1 MGDWTS
7 GSATIHSCPP
17 HRVRAVFDALKEYG
31 FAAYATVDD
40 TAGAGSAAP
49 VFVTVGEAYF
59 AEQFPCNKAIDLAAD
74 LMRCAPEVAFTVY
87 EQPAYDLVGV
97 TCTYVPGLGR
107 FTASCDNSGE
117 PVFPQSRVLELAC
130 ETEAVRQEQLGV
142 PWLTAI
148 ADLPTRVVVEP
159 DRFATHWIRR
169 HGEVV
174 VIEGRQG
181 GGDLILPVAATEEV
195 DMVLSR
201 HGFQRAD
208 EWRKLDD
215 TAQLWRTDLYRSAS
229 T

>member
-17 HRVRAVFDALKEYG
+17 HRVRAVSDTLKEYG
-31 FAAYATVDD
+31 FAAYATTDD
-40 TAGAGSAAP
+40 TAGPGSTAP
-49 VFVTVGEAYF
+49 VSVTVGEPYV
-59 AEQFPCNKAIDLAAD
+59 AEQFPCHHAIDLATD
-74 LMRCAPEVAFTVY
+74 LIRCAPEAAFTVY
-87 EQPAYDLVGV
+87 EQPAYELVGV
-97 TCTYVPGLGR
+97 TCIYVPGLGR

-117 PVFPQSRVLELAC
+117 PVFTQSRVLELAC
-130 ETEAVRQEQLGV
+130 ETDAVRNGQFGV

-148 ADLPTRVVVEP
+148 ADLPTQVVVEP

-174 VIEGRQG
+174 VIDGRQG
-181 GGDLILPVAATEEV
+181 GGDLVLPVSATEDV
-195 DMVLSR
+195 DTVLSQN
-201 HGFQRAD
+201 GFQRAD

-215 TAQLWRTDLYRSAS
+215 TAQLWRTDFYRSAS